1 MPYQATID
9 EVTPAEWEHAAQ
21 AFADY
26 TIYQTWAYQQGRAE
40 RDHQQVHRVVLR
52 DQSGRV
58 RSLCHVRV
66 KTVEAVR
73 LRVGYVQWGPLV
85 RLKTGENTASVE
97 MFETLKTA
105 LLQTG
110 VTVLRLVPNL
120 LVDGAA
126 AGVADLLDQAG
137 LGRVPA
143 CAAVPYAAGR
153 CA

>member
-9 EVTPAEWEHAAQ
+9 EVTPAEWEHAGQ

-66 KTVEAVR
+66 KTVEA
-73 LRVGYVQWGPLV
+73 
-85 RLKTGENTASVE
+85 
-97 MFETLKTA
+97 
-105 LLQTG
+105 
-110 VTVLRLVPNL
+110 
-120 LVDGAA
+120 GAA
-126 AGVADLLDQAG
+126 ARGVRPVGASGASED
-137 LGRVPA
+137 GREHRFRRDV
-143 CAAVPYAAGR
+143 
-153 CA
+153 